1 MSNNEHNEHNEIIE
15 RLTRIEEKV
24 TNMGSSNKEVKELVL
39 KHEADIQK
47 AKGAI
52 LIIGLLTSF
61 STIKALFFK

>member
-1 MSNNEHNEHNEIIE
+1 MSNQEYREIIE

-24 TNMGSSNKEVKELVL
+24 TNVTSSNKEVKDLVI

>member
-39 KHEADIQK
+39 KHEDDIQK
-47 AKGAI
+47 ARGAI
-52 LIIGLLTSF
+52 LIIGLLTYF
-61 STIKALFFK
+61 SKIKDLFFK

>member
-1 MSNNEHNEHNEIIE
+1 MSNNGYKEIIE

-24 TNMGSSNKEVKELVL
+24 TNMNSSNKEVKDLVL

-61 STIKALFFK
+61 STIKTLFFK